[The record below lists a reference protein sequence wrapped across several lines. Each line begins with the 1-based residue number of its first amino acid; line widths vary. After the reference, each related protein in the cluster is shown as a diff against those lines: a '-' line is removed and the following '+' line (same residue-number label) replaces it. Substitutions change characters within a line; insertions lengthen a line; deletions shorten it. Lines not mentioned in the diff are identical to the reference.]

1 MKEQMPKEVPCEKG
15 LNFEQIWRYTF
26 QIPIFGGITQDLPLQ
41 SDKNLMAAI
50 ETGYLKFYDMHA
62 ESIQADLEI
71 GE

>member
-1 MKEQMPKEVPCEKG
+1 MKEQTPIDVR
-15 LNFEQIWRYTF
+15 LNIEQNLVT
-26 QIPIFGGITQDLPLQ
+26 IFGGITPDIPLQ